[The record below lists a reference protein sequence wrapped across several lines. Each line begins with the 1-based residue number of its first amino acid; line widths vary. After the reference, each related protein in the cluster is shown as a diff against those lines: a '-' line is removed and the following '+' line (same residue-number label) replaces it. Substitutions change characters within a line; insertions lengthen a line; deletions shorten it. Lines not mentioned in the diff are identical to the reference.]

1 MDQLEST
8 GMKLTANADRLPHRL
23 MTFGTFRREGDLVW
37 PLRSDQ
43 VSMSAGLFRDLLVC
57 VLAHVQFDESYY
69 LHTYPDVV
77 DALANGLFTDAH
89 HHYIEFGYFE
99 DRLPFRIEVDDAFY
113 FRTYPD
119 IEAEVSAGNLPS
131 AQMHFEHFGF
141 KEGRL
146 PREGWSCPAS

>member
-8 GMKLTANADRLPHRL
+8 GMQSTANADRLPHRL

-77 DALANGLFTDAH
+77 DALANGLT
-89 HHYIEFGYFE
+89 
-99 DRLPFRIEVDDAFY
+99 
-113 FRTYPD
+113 
-119 IEAEVSAGNLPS
+119 SLPS
-131 AQMHFEHFGF
+131 AHS
-141 KEGRL
+141 
-146 PREGWSCPAS
+146 PSITTIDIAVVSAWSPIRATRYFFI